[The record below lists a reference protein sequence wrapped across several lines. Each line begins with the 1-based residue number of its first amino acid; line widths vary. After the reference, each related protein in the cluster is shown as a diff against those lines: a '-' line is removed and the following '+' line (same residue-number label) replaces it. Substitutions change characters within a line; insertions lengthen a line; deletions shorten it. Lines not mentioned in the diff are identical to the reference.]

1 MKSGGLRINK
11 INKRSIENSPLIT
24 IITVVRNGEQIIEET
39 IASVLQQEYNNIEY
53 IIIDGGST
61 DNTIEKIKKHENSI
75 DLWISE
81 PDKGIYDAMNKGIAL
96 ASGEWI
102 NFMNAGDQFYDF
114 STLKKIVSEIIKK
127 KSDIIY
133 GDFIAVNEDSKD
145 EVYIKSKS
153 LSEIW
158 KGMIFCHQSVFIKRN
173 LLLQI
178 PFDIKFKIVADYKQ
192 ILSLYCDGYDFK
204 NLEMPISKISIDGVS
219 YSNNKTIIETIK
231 VIYTIRP
238 KSLSIFYFI
247 MQFLKSFLRIIIGR
261 KLTNL
266 IRKYKWKLIMAN

>member
-1 MKSGGLRINK
+1 
-11 INKRSIENSPLIT
+11 
-24 IITVVRNGEQIIEET
+24 
-39 IASVLQQEYNNIEY
+39 
-53 IIIDGGST
+53 
-61 DNTIEKIKKHENSI
+61 
-75 DLWISE
+75 
-81 PDKGIYDAMNKGIAL
+81 
-96 ASGEWI
+96 
-102 NFMNAGDQFYDF
+102 
-114 STLKKIVSEIIKK
+114 
-127 KSDIIY
+127 
-133 GDFIAVNEDSKD
+133 
-145 EVYIKSKS
+145 
-153 LSEIW
+153 
-158 KGMIFCHQSVFIKRN
+158 MIFCHQSVFIKRN

-231 VIYTIRP
+231 VIYAISP